1 MGESNHRGVVNGN
14 VRGVGRVG
22 EGGDH
27 VDGGGVC
34 EVGFN
39 CISRDKTHSGLVEHF
54 KVPIRQ
60 GVKGLLT

>member
-34 EVGFN
+34 VQGGEVGFN
-39 CISRDKTHSGLVEHF
+39 CISRDKTHSGTVEYR
-54 KVPIRQ
+54 V
-60 GVKGLLT
+60 

>member
-27 VDGGGVC
+27 VDGGGVRVQGG
-34 EVGFN
+34 EVGSN
-39 CISRDKTHSGLVEHF
+39 YISRDKTHSGIVEQKWF
-54 KVPIRQ
+54 
-60 GVKGLLT
+60 

>member
-27 VDGGGVC
+27 VDGGGVLVQGGV
-34 EVGFN
+34 EMYRG
-39 CISRDKTHSGLVEHF
+39 GLIIFLDTKHIVE
-54 KVPIRQ
+54 Q
-60 GVKGLLT
+60 